1 MTGKRSHQDDPSD
14 KVSRTV
20 RGRGMVAVLTAGRGV
35 ERLVTPLLVLTV
47 ECGPMLVAS

>member
-1 MTGKRSHQDDPSD
+1 MTGKRSHQYDPSD

-20 RGRGMVAVLTAGRGV
+20 RVSVLVAVLTPVRDV
-35 ERLVTPLLVLTV
+35 EIFVTPLLVLTV